1 MIFLK
6 FFSLPGVFRVLKTME
21 MSKWTTRWKTKRW
34 LRDSTLAVALILIAQ
49 AASVTAGKEQHLG
62 HRASSEHPEAL
73 RGVRDGIR
81 KAELS
86 VQFSTVLESDC

>member
-1 MIFLK
+1 
-6 FFSLPGVFRVLKTME
+6 ME

-49 AASVTAGKEQHLG
+49 AATVTAGKEQHLG
-62 HRASSEHPEAL
+62 HCASSEHPAAL

-81 KAELS
+81 RQNFWCS
-86 VQFSTVLESDC
+86 FPPVLESDC